1 MDMKKSWMIIVAIIS
16 VFMTAACSTV
26 YSISNGEAEPYSGT
40 AQNIQAIK
48 AASGEHSRCGLPNC
62 NGNWELYGYLA
73 MADFL
78 PSMIIDT
85 LLLRHTHSGFRG
97 GKTPVKRQRSALIN
111 LL

>member
-1 MDMKKSWMIIVAIIS
+1 MGMDMKKSWMIIVAIIS

-85 LLLRHTHSGFRG
+85 LLL
-97 GKTPVKRQRSALIN
+97 PVTLTADSVGERPPSKDSAQR
-111 LL
+111 

>member
-1 MDMKKSWMIIVAIIS
+1 MHMNKSWMIIVAIIS

-26 YSISNGEAEPYSGT
+26 YSIANGEAAPYSGT

-48 AASGEHSRCGLPNC
+48 ASSGEHSRCGLPNC

-85 LLLRHTHSGFRG
+85 LLLPVTLTADSVGEKQSSKDSARH
-97 GKTPVKRQRSALIN
+97 
-111 LL
+111 